1 MDMTSSTMFHTT
13 ENNTGLCVARMG
25 VTRSVLGSQFFELL
39 RVGQRGDGGES
50 RSVSS
55 RTNHQCLSLVG
66 FPTNS
71 TWQKKKR

>member
-39 RVGQRGDGGES
+39 AL
-50 RSVSS
+50 
-55 RTNHQCLSLVG
+55 CLKWELGSASCG
-66 FPTNS
+66 AG
-71 TWQKKKR
+71 W